1 MKRRLHIMKYDF
13 VFLKLQ
19 TKGSS
24 LSSGDCGESC
34 YVVHSHNCGENV
46 LQNVCVEMDDG
57 LSASLLDIN
66 VLGI

>member
-1 MKRRLHIMKYDF
+1 MILS
-13 VFLKLQ
+13 FLNCKSDHALC
-19 TKGSS
+19 S
-24 LSSGDCGESC
+24 GESC

-66 VLGI
+66 VLGF

>member
-1 MKRRLHIMKYDF
+1 MILS
-13 VFLKLQ
+13 FLNCKSDHALC
-19 TKGSS
+19 S
-24 LSSGDCGESC
+24 GESC

-46 LQNVCVEMDDG
+46 LQNVCVIIILLAEMDDG